1 METEKSNVVDL
12 NCITTLDIP
21 TEKIL
26 EAAKE
31 NNLAEVIIIGTHE
44 DGEEFFASSFS
55 DGPTAVWM
63 LERAK
68 LELLTMADDDD
79 DDEDNI

>member
-1 METEKSNVVDL
+1 MAENNVVDL

-21 TEKIL
+21 AEKIL
-26 EAAKE
+26 EAAKDK
-31 NNLAEVIIIGTHE
+31 NLVEVIIIGTYE
-44 DGEEFFASSFS
+44 DGEEFFAASFS

-68 LELLTMADDDD
+68 LDLLKMADE
-79 DDEDNI
+79 DDEDDI